1 MKKTKLHLPA
11 RKNMLLAFAL
21 MLCVFVFSETKAQN
35 NPNTIYK
42 EWVMLGESATHV
54 DVSCRIVKCGLTT
67 PNQIHLSV
75 FNESASAQTTNMTI
89 VVKNNATN
97 TSFSTQISYTSA
109 VAALVKADCSSSTST
124 NSLKIDLPA
133 GYDPNNLTVTITFN

>member
-11 RKNMLLAFAL
+11 RKNTLLAFAL
-21 MLCVFVFSETKAQN
+21 MLCVFVFSEAKAQN

-97 TSFSTQISYTSA
+97 TTFSTQISYTSA